1 MDKDN
6 KYGQPES
13 RPRLPLQFG

>member
-6 KYGQPES
+6 KTS
-13 RPRLPLQFG
+13 SKL

>member
-6 KYGQPES
+6 K
-13 RPRLPLQFG
+13 

>member
-6 KYGQPES
+6 KVRNIKQ
-13 RPRLPLQFG
+13 RRKN